1 MSFNTWMPAA
11 VSSEARPW
19 AGTVWRMVEA
29 QHTASTMKIVDND
42 AEQDLLETL
51 LESSKP
57 AQPGSVLALDYLLAT
72 PFRYHPLR
80 GGSRFRAITDP
91 GVFYGAESVRTA
103 SAELGYWR
111 WRFLKDAVD
120 LEKLEPVAHT
130 AFSADVRTQ
139 TVDLRQPTFSA
150 DATAWLHPADYG
162 ATQAFLFYRASAGFQ
177 AGSYVLG
184 RCSRDHADWMIREV
198 ESLRPSGRVWV
209 VISHATNQ
217 ARELSSLLAH
227 LRATGRQ
234 LDHVLPPSGED
245 AEAYLF
251 ALNPPTVTAGTGS
264 EPFAGTQ
271 SWECGGP
278 AGDSAAR

>member
-11 VSSEARPW
+11 VLSETRPW

-51 LESSKP
+51 LEGSKP

-130 AFSADVRTQ
+130 AFSADVSTQ
-139 TVDLRQPTFSA
+139 GVDLRQPPFSA
-150 DATAWLHPADYG
+150 DAASWLHPADYG
-162 ATQAFLFYRASAGFQ
+162 ATQAFAQVARVADVGCIQYQSVRDPKPAWCVALLTPQAFSKSRPRLMQTWWLAVHQDAVTWRRDNASMSF
-177 AGSYVLG
+177 V
-184 RCSRDHADWMIREV
+184 
-198 ESLRPSGRVWV
+198 
-209 VISHATNQ
+209 
-217 ARELSSLLAH
+217 
-227 LRATGRQ
+227 
-234 LDHVLPPSGED
+234 
-245 AEAYLF
+245 
-251 ALNPPTVTAGTGS
+251 
-264 EPFAGTQ
+264 
-271 SWECGGP
+271 
-278 AGDSAAR
+278 AAAW

>member
-11 VSSEARPW
+11 VLSEARPW

-51 LESSKP
+51 LEGSKP
-57 AQPGSVLALDYLLAT
+57 AQPGSALTLDYLLAT

-111 WRFLKDAVD
+111 WKFLKDAVD

-130 AFSADVRTQ
+130 AFSADVSTQ
-139 TVDLRQPTFSA
+139 GVDLRQPPFSA
-150 DATAWLHPADYG
+150 DAAAWLHPADYS
-162 ATQAFLFYRASAGFQ
+162 ATQAFSQVARVADVGDIQYQSVRDPKPAWCVALLTPQ
-177 AGSYVLG
+177 AFAKPRPRLMQTWWLAVHQDAVTW
-184 RCSRDHADWMIREV
+184 RRDN
-198 ESLRPSGRVWV
+198 ESMSFV
-209 VISHATNQ
+209 
-217 ARELSSLLAH
+217 
-227 LRATGRQ
+227 
-234 LDHVLPPSGED
+234 
-245 AEAYLF
+245 
-251 ALNPPTVTAGTGS
+251 
-264 EPFAGTQ
+264 
-271 SWECGGP
+271 
-278 AGDSAAR
+278 AAAW